1 MLTFTGDWFL
11 LSLEAENQELLFLI
25 QRIDNAKMNK
35 FFPHG
40 NDTDLQF
47 FRNCSVYKYAIVIIQ

>member
-1 MLTFTGDWFL
+1 MVTFTGGWFL

-25 QRIDNAKMNK
+25 QRIDNAKINTYDK

-40 NDTDLQF
+40 
-47 FRNCSVYKYAIVIIQ
+47 